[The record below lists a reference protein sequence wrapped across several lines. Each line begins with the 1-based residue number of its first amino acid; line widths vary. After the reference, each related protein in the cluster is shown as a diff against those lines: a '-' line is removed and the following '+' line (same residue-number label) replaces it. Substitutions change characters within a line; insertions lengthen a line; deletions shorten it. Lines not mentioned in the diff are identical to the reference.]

1 MWCVMMHGRVVTLRL
16 SFCLLRFYSAIVF
29 LLFAQLFHCK
39 RICVDRLCEF
49 GKNCLFFSVS
59 RRVWVCNGCSFYNN
73 QLLVFH

>member
-1 MWCVMMHGRVVTLRL
+1 MTLRL

-49 GKNCLFFSVS
+49 GKNCLFFLSAVEFGCVMVVVFITTSFLYFIRS
-59 RRVWVCNGCSFYNN
+59 RIGS
-73 QLLVFH
+73 